1 MTPVTVYVLV
11 VVRSW
16 VVWDVEVTV
25 SLAVVVI
32 VRLVVTPV
40 VVLQT
45 VDVDGT
51 VVVPRVLV
59 VR

>member
-1 MTPVTVYVLV
+1 LTPVAVYVLV

-40 VVLQT
+40 TVLNC
-45 VDVDGT
+45 VNVDGT

>member
-25 SLAVVVI
+25 SLAVVVM

>member
-1 MTPVTVYVLV
+1 MTPVAVYVLV

-40 VVLQT
+40 TVLNC
-45 VDVDGT
+45 VNVDGT